1 MLCSFFNKDGEPLE
15 SSPEHTLHKACKLPP
30 SLLGRYYFFYS
41 ENNIRMV
48 NFMYPAAD
56 GRLKTLNFVINNAA
70 YLDAIL
76 TCGERVDGSSLFPF
90 IEAGSSDLY
99 VVPRFRTAF
108 VDPFA
113 EIPTLS
119 MLCSFFN
126 KDGEPLESSPEHTL
140 HKACKLPPSLLG
152 RYYFFYSENNIRM
165 VNFMYPAADG
175 RLKTLNFVINNAAYL
190 DAILT
195 CGERVDG
202 SSLFPFIE
210 AGSSDLYVVPR
221 FRTAFVD
228 PFAEIP
234 TLSMLCSFFNKDGE
248 PLESSPEHTLHKAC
262 KAFTDV
268 TGMEFQAM
276 GELEY
281 YVISPDTGMFQAT
294 DQRGYHESAPY
305 AKFNDFRTQC
315 MSYIAQ
321 TGGQIKYGHSE
332 VGNFTLDGMIYE
344 QNEIEFLPVRAEDA
358 ADQLMIAKWVIR
370 NLGYRYGYNVT
381 FAPKITAGKAGS
393 GLHVHMRIVK
403 DGQNQMLKDGVL
415 SETAR
420 KAIAGMMELAPS
432 ITAFGN
438 TNPTSYF
445 RLVPHQEAPT
455 NVCWGDR
462 NRSVLVRVPLGWAAK
477 TDMCTLANPLE
488 SESHF
493 DTSQKQ
499 TVEMRSPDGSAD
511 LYQLLA
517 GLAVACRH
525 GFEIEQALDIAKRTY
540 VNVNI
545 HQKENEDKLKA
556 LAQLPDSCAAS
567 AECLQ
572 KQRAV
577 FEQYNVFS
585 PAMIDG
591 IIRKL
596 RSYEDKTLRADL
608 EGKPEEMLELVH
620 KYFHC
625 G

>member
-1 MLCSFFNKDGEPLE
+1 MMNQELLM
-15 SSPEHTLHKACKLPP
+15 SPNRLVTFLQKPAAEFTKADIIN
-30 SLLGRYYFFYS
+30 YIQQN
-41 ENNIRMV
+41 EIRMV

-56 GRLKTLNFVINNAA
+56 GRLKTLNFVINNAS

-99 VVPRFRTAF
+99 VIPRFRTAF

-113 EIPTLS
+113 EIPTLV

-126 KDGEPLESSPEHTL
+126 KDGEPLES
-140 HKACKLPPSLLG
+140 PP
-152 RYYFFYSENNIRM
+152 
-165 VNFMYPAADG
+165 
-175 RLKTLNFVINNAAYL
+175 AY
-190 DAILT
+190 
-195 CGERVDG
+195 
-202 SSLFPFIE
+202 
-210 AGSSDLYVVPR
+210 
-221 FRTAFVD
+221 
-228 PFAEIP
+228 
-234 TLSMLCSFFNKDGE
+234 
-248 PLESSPEHTLHKAC
+248 TLHKAC

-281 YVISPDTGMFQAT
+281 YVISENDGLFPAT
-294 DQRGYHESAPY
+294 DQRGYHESGPY

-332 VGNFTLDGMIYE
+332 VGNFMLDGKVYE
-344 QNEIEFLPVRAEDA
+344 QNEIEFLPVNAENA

-370 NLGYRYGYNVT
+370 NLAYQYGYDIT
-381 FAPKITAGKAGS
+381 FAPKITVGKAGS
-393 GLHVHMRIVK
+393 GLHIHMRMLK

-415 SETAR
+415 SDTAR
-420 KAIAGMMELAPS
+420 KAIAGMMQLAPS

-462 NRSVLVRVPLGWAAK
+462 NRSVLVRVPLGWSAQ
-477 TDMCTLANPLE
+477 TDMCALANPLE
-488 SESHF
+488 SDSNY
-493 DTSQKQ
+493 DTTQKQ

-525 GFEIEQALDIAKRTY
+525 GFEIENALAIAEQTY

-545 HQKENEDKLKA
+545 HQKENADKLKA

-567 AECLQ
+567 ADCLQ
-572 KQRAV
+572 KQRTV

-591 IIRKL
+591 IISRL
-596 RSYEDKTLRADL
+596 RSYNDATLRKDIQD
-608 EGKPEEMLELVH
+608 KPEEMLALVS
-620 KYFHC
+620 KFFHC

>member
-1 MLCSFFNKDGEPLE
+1 MMNQELLM
-15 SSPEHTLHKACKLPP
+15 SPNRLVTFLQKPAAEFTKADIIN
-30 SLLGRYYFFYS
+30 YIQQN
-41 ENNIRMV
+41 EIRMV
-48 NFMYPAAD
+48 NFMYPSAD
-56 GRLKTLNFVINNAA
+56 GRLKTLNFVINNAS

-99 VVPRFRTAF
+99 VIPRFRTAF

-113 EIPTLS
+113 EIPTLV

-126 KDGEPLESSPEHTL
+126 KDGEPLESSPE
-140 HKACKLPPSLLG
+140 
-152 RYYFFYSENNIRM
+152 Y
-165 VNFMYPAADG
+165 
-175 RLKTLNFVINNAAYL
+175 
-190 DAILT
+190 
-195 CGERVDG
+195 
-202 SSLFPFIE
+202 
-210 AGSSDLYVVPR
+210 
-221 FRTAFVD
+221 
-228 PFAEIP
+228 
-234 TLSMLCSFFNKDGE
+234 
-248 PLESSPEHTLHKAC
+248 TLHKAC

-281 YVISPDTGMFQAT
+281 YVISEDDGLFPAT
-294 DQRGYHESAPY
+294 DQRGYHESGPY

-332 VGNFTLDGMIYE
+332 VGNFMLDGKVYE
-344 QNEIEFLPVRAEDA
+344 QNEIEFLPVNAENA

-370 NLGYRYGYNVT
+370 NLAYQYGYDIT
-381 FAPKITAGKAGS
+381 FAPKITVGKAGS
-393 GLHVHMRIVK
+393 GLHIHMRMMK

-415 SETAR
+415 SDTAR
-420 KAIAGMMELAPS
+420 KAIAGMMQLAPS

-462 NRSVLVRVPLGWAAK
+462 NRSVLVRVPLGWSAQ
-477 TDMCTLANPLE
+477 TDMCALANPLE
-488 SESHF
+488 SDSNY
-493 DTSQKQ
+493 DTTQKQ

-525 GFEIEQALDIAKRTY
+525 GFEIENALAIAEQTY

-545 HQKENEDKLKA
+545 HQKENADKLKA

-567 AECLQ
+567 ADCLQ
-572 KQRAV
+572 KQRTV

-591 IIRKL
+591 IISRL
-596 RSYEDKTLRADL
+596 RSYNDATLRKDIQD
-608 EGKPEEMLELVH
+608 KPEEMLALVS
-620 KYFHC
+620 KFFHC

>member
-1 MLCSFFNKDGEPLE
+1 MNQELSMNANLVVASLQKPASEF
-15 SSPEHTLHKACKLPP
+15 TKADII
-30 SLLGRYYFFYS
+30 GFIRQ
-41 ENNIRMV
+41 NGIRMV
-48 NFMYPAAD
+48 NFMYPAGD
-56 GRLKTLNFVINNAA
+56 GRLKTLNFVITNEA
-70 YLDAIL
+70 YLEAIL
-76 TCGERVDGSSLFPF
+76 TCGERVDGSSLFSF

-99 VVPRFRTAF
+99 VIPRFCTAF

-126 KDGEPLESSPEHTL
+126 KDGEPLESAPEYTL
-140 HKACKLPPSLLG
+140 RKAC
-152 RYYFFYSENNIRM
+152 R
-165 VNFMYPAADG
+165 
-175 RLKTLNFVINNAAYL
+175 
-190 DAILT
+190 
-195 CGERVDG
+195 
-202 SSLFPFIE
+202 
-210 AGSSDLYVVPR
+210 
-221 FRTAFVD
+221 
-228 PFAEIP
+228 
-234 TLSMLCSFFNKDGE
+234 
-248 PLESSPEHTLHKAC
+248 
-262 KAFTDV
+262 AFTDV

-281 YVISPDTGMFQAT
+281 YVVAPDTGMYEAT
-294 DQRGYHESAPY
+294 DQRGYHESGPY
-305 AKFNDFRTQC
+305 AKFNEFRTQC
-315 MSYIAQ
+315 MAYIAQ

-332 VGNFTLDGMIYE
+332 VGNFTLDGCVYE
-344 QNEIEFLPVRAEDA
+344 QNEIEFLPVPAEQA

-370 NLGYRYGYNVT
+370 NLGYKLGYNVT
-381 FAPKITAGKAGS
+381 FAPKITVGKAGS
-393 GLHVHMRIVK
+393 GLHIHMRMMK
-403 DGQNQMLKDGVL
+403 DGQNQMLHDGVL
-415 SETAR
+415 SAAAR

-462 NRSVLVRVPLGWAAK
+462 NRSVLVRVPLGWTAK
-477 TDMCTLANPLE
+477 TDMCALANPLE
-488 SESHF
+488 GQSHF
-493 DTSQKQ
+493 DTTQKQ

-525 GFEIEQALDIAKRTY
+525 GFEMSDALEVAEKTY

-545 HQKENEDKLKA
+545 HQKENADRLEA

-567 AECLQ
+567 ANCLQ
-572 KQRAV
+572 RQRAV

-591 IIRKL
+591 IITRL
-596 RSYEDKTLRADL
+596 RSYDDRTLRADL
-608 EGKPEEMLELVH
+608 EGKQDAMLALVK